1 MNLNEVLNRIAEGHF
16 SDADLRRIN
25 EVIIARIKAN
35 RRVGAAVAKAELSV
49 GMQVRVNHPQLAGQ
63 VLEIM
68 SIKRTKASLR
78 AISNGRTYNV
88 PLSLIEASV
97 NYTPIFSAGGPEFDK
112 VYTEWLSKVES
123 SEFYPA

>member
-1 MNLNEVLNRIAEGHF
+1 MNLNEVLSQIAEGHF

-25 EVIIARIKAN
+25 EVLIARIKAN

-63 VLEIM
+63 VLEIT

-78 AISNGRTYNV
+78 ASDGRTYNV

-97 NYTPIFSAGGPEFDK
+97 ETDIRSEFDK
-112 VYTEWLSKVES
+112 KYTEWLSKVEG

>member
-1 MNLNEVLNRIAEGHF
+1 MMNLNEVLSQIAEGHF

-25 EVIIARIKAN
+25 EVLIARIKAN

-63 VLEIM
+63 VLEIT

-78 AISNGRTYNV
+78 GSDGRTYNV
-88 PLSLIEASV
+88 PLNLIEASV
-97 NYTPIFSAGGPEFDK
+97 ETDIRSEFDK
-112 VYTEWLSKVES
+112 KYTEWLSKVEG